1 MTQRTMSGGAT
12 PGAALSTSAAAA
24 AEAGTGQADST
35 TVSCD
40 IVRVGMFFDGT
51 GNSRNHVGTVDAWHT
66 NVDILERAYKK
77 SSAPEI
83 VTVAGQRREIK
94 YGSRY
99 MRGIGVEADGG
110 TWTRGMPWGT
120 GPEGVE
126 TRVQQGVDAAIQEI
140 RTRAAGLEPCDIW
153 LDTFG
158 FSRGACAARYFANR
172 VKNGAVRFGGHRAKV
187 KFMGLFDTVSS
198 IGNAGNTGNYGN
210 VDISTNRT
218 AEKIVHI
225 TAKDEFRTNFPLT
238 LALNEYRIQ
247 MVGAHSDIG
256 GGYSPGTNS
265 DSITLDVSDYSGFR
279 DKIASRWG
287 LTWGAWSTSWGNRS
301 RETQTVHGDR
311 LSELQYSSGGYYGHV
326 FSFRWEAIHGLQ
338 FVALRLMHDQGIANG
353 VPFEDVPARVGGR
366 STALSGDLLDYYN
379 AIRTAPHRVSLATER
394 DIRRKHAHMSCALG
408 SFGAHLPTEDGI
420 RVVDRM

>member
-1 MTQRTMSGGAT
+1 MNQTVSGT
-12 PGAALSTSAAAA
+12 SPGAALAVSGAAA

-51 GNSRNHVGTVDAWHT
+51 NNMRSPVPAGSWRS
-66 NVDILERAYKK
+66 NVDLMERIYKK
-77 SSAPEI
+77 SDAPEM
-83 VTVAGQRREIK
+83 VTVNGQRREIK

-99 MRGIGVEADGG
+99 MRGIAVESDGG
-110 TWTRGMPWGT
+110 TTIRGGAWGT
-120 GPEGVE
+120 GAEGVE
-126 TRVQQGVDAAIQEI
+126 SRVQQGVDLALQEI

-172 VKNGAVRFGGHRAKV
+172 VKNGAVRFGGHRATV

-225 TAKDEFRTNFPLT
+225 TAKDEFRVNFPLT
-238 LALNEYRIQ
+238 LALNETRIQ

-256 GGYSPGTNS
+256 GSYPRGTNS
-265 DSITLDVSDYSGFR
+265 GSITLDVSSYSGFR
-279 DKIASRWG
+279 DRIATNWG
-287 LTWGAWSTSWGNRS
+287 LQFGAWTTSWGNRS
-301 RETQTVHGDR
+301 RETQTTNGDR
-311 LSELQYSSGGYYGHV
+311 LTELQYSSGYAVGHV
-326 FSFRWEAIHGLQ
+326 FSFRWEAVHGLQ
-338 FVALRLMHDQGIANG
+338 FVSLRLMHDQARANG
-353 VPFEDVPARVGGR
+353 VPFDDIPATLGGG
-366 STALSGDLLDYYN
+366 TTTLTGDLLAYYN
-379 AIRTAPHRVSLATER
+379 AIKTAPHTTTAATELN
-394 DIRRKHAHMSCALG
+394 IRRKHAHMSCVLG
-408 SFGAHLPTEDGI
+408 TLGAHLPIASGT